1 MAIRAG
7 RAYGGYVEMS
17 EDPDSKMTAL
27 DCEIVRSAFRKSIVE
42 RRIAEGDRRQYA
54 RLLALELTEL
64 DEIDPD
70 ILDWI
75 IAH

>member
-1 MAIRAG
+1 MA
-7 RAYGGYVEMS
+7 
-17 EDPDSKMTAL
+17 EDRMTAF
-27 DCEIVRSAFRKSIVE
+27 DCDILRSAFRKSVVE
-42 RRIAEGDRRQYA
+42 KRVAEGDRRLYA

-75 IAH
+75 TAR